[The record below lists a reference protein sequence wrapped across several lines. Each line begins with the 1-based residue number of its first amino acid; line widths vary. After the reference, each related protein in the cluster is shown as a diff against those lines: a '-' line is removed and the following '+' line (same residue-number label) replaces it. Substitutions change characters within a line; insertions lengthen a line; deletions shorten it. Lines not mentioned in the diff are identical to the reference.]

1 MALTV
6 KRRIEKS
13 LGPLFD
19 PLYLF
24 YLIADDLKSWRYFP
38 KWFSSFRPGRS
49 LIGEA
54 KPWLP
59 FAVADW
65 LQHYLNRKSNV
76 FEWGSGGSTIFLSDR
91 AGQVFSVEHDHKWYA
106 LVSKALAERG
116 ITNCSYQLHE
126 PKPIAGTLSPTD
138 QSQSSRFIYDDYYP
152 GTTLDEYVRAI
163 DVHPDHTFDLV
174 LVDGRVRTE
183 CIQHA
188 IPKIKPGGYL
198 MLDNSN
204 NAGTVEI
211 ISKLQSYPHT
221 EFRGIAPGWP
231 PARWSNTIWQIS

>member
-1 MALTV
+1 MTPLV
-6 KRRIEKS
+6 KRQAAKS
-13 LGPLFD
+13 LGPLFG
-19 PLYLF
+19 PF
-24 YLIADDLKSWRYFP
+24 YLVYLLVDDRKSWKYLP
-38 KWFSSFRPGRS
+38 KWLSSFRPHRS
-49 LIGEA
+49 LLGEA
-54 KPWLP
+54 KPWIP
-59 FAVADW
+59 FEAANW
-65 LQHYLNRKSNV
+65 LQLYLRRNMRV
-76 FEWGSGGSTIFLSDR
+76 FEWGSGGSTIFLSER
-91 AGQVFSVEHDHKWYA
+91 AGHIFSVEHDQKWHA

-126 PKPIAGTLSPTD
+126 PKPLPGNFSTLD
-138 QSQSSRFIYDDYYP
+138 ASQTSRFIYDDYYP

-174 LVDGRVRTE
+174 LVDGRARTE

-188 IPKIKPGGYL
+188 IPKIKPAGYL

-204 NAGTVEI
+204 NADTVEI
-211 ISKLQSYPHT
+211 IRKMQSYPHT